1 MELSFSHH
9 IVAARS
15 PELAEVDAS
24 LRSAAYELGFV
35 PTAYSEMT
43 DFQILKA
50 EGVYMV
56 EKMRTIKLMAAQFNE
71 NNKKLGRDM
80 MHHAEQANHIAP
92 EQGGSRKHHAS
103 NKLGSEVGLN
113 FDILR
118 QKRWTAAHVG
128 LDASQCYD

>member
-1 MELSFSHH
+1 M
-9 IVAARS
+9 
-15 PELAEVDAS
+15 AEVDAS

-56 EKMRTIKLMAAQFNE
+56 EKMRTIKLMVAQFNE

-80 MHHAEQANHIAP
+80 MHHAEEANHIAP
-92 EQGGSRKHHAS
+92 EQGGEQEEACFQQ
-103 NKLGSEVGLN
+103 NGLRSGTQ
-113 FDILR
+113 L
-118 QKRWTAAHVG
+118 
-128 LDASQCYD
+128 